1 MFALILDTLLAVTAV
16 YMLMKGHYGV
26 TKQAAFAPLAVAV
39 LDASC
44 AAAIDPSLTPW
55 LSTALILLQVV
66 ILGAAVTL
74 AYEDAVHARN
84 KRSRRTRRRQLAHS
98 REAFRQALEQRRVS
112 ERHHRVCA

>member
-1 MFALILDTLLAVTAV
+1 MFALILDMLLAVTAV
-16 YMLMKGHYGV
+16 YMLVKGHYGF

-44 AAAIDPSLTPW
+44 AAAIDPALTPW
-55 LSTALILLQVV
+55 LSTALIVLQVI

-84 KRSRRTRRRQLAHS
+84 KRARRTRRHQLAHS
-98 REAFRQALEQRRVS
+98 REAFQQALEQRRAS
-112 ERHHRVCA
+112 DCRRRICA